1 MVGSWLGGQTATG
14 RSLPQVAT
22 RKNVLAI
29 RRYEPDPAGSDGFDS
44 YVNETRDFVME
55 LCFPSR
61 VGLCETGSVKRSI
74 HLCRLLAVLVIVGL
88 VIAPLTARANT
99 GATASMAM
107 TSMSDDTAAMSED
120 MPCCPDK
127 SAPVDCDQCP
137 LMALCVSTTLQAPL
151 PAGVAEIQAVTLRML
166 LPGSDPEVE
175 SVGYSPP
182 PKPPRSLVHS
192 A

>member
-1 MVGSWLGGQTATG
+1 MVGSLLGGQTATG

-29 RRYEPDPAGSDGFDS
+29 RRYEPDPAGSDRFDS

-61 VGLCETGSVKRSI
+61 GGLCETGSVKRSI

-107 TSMSDDTAAMSED
+107 TSISDDTAAMSED

-151 PAGVAEIQAVTLRML
+151 PAGVAELQPVILQMLR
-166 LPGSDPEVE
+166 PGSDPEVE
-175 SVGYSPP
+175 SLGYLPP
-182 PKPPRSLVHS
+182 PRPPRSLDLL

>member
-44 YVNETRDFVME
+44 YLNETRDFVME

-151 PAGVAEIQAVTLRML
+151 PAGVAEIQPVTLRML

-182 PKPPRSLVHS
+182 PKPPRSLVRS

>member
-1 MVGSWLGGQTATG
+1 
-14 RSLPQVAT
+14 
-22 RKNVLAI
+22 
-29 RRYEPDPAGSDGFDS
+29 
-44 YVNETRDFVME
+44 ME

-137 LMALCVSTTLQAPL
+137 LMALCTATTLQAPL
-151 PAGVAEIQAVTLRML
+151 PAGVAEIQPVTLRML

-175 SVGYSPP
+175 SVAYSPP
-182 PKPPRSLVHS
+182 PKPPRSLVRS